1 MNIKRSLM
9 DYPIGYKDYDKLG
22 RESYKFSDSISLE
35 HLSEFDLNAWNA
47 GDWQTP
53 MFKDME
59 LSENLLFLTQ
69 VFYGDL
75 TSKSYLISL
84 DRPVSFHSEFRTTYP
99 FKIEEDK
106 LKFKIPVIS
115 KFQLLDTDLTSRPAT
130 SEHDMM
136 DYENFTKSRI
146 HSSILDGAYG
156 VIFAPLSFG
165 KDKDTKSGYHTKREI
180 LPFLF
185 DDVISG
191 SHVSSDVR
199 NAFNYMA
206 SLDLIGRILGEETM
220 VDNTIPNSPLIS
232 RVHHSL
238 DRETKEL
245 FLAAK
250 CSYNDFKENKPFEQ
264 TSGLINGLG
273 YDNLRE
279 YLTIIGR
286 PE

>member
-1 MNIKRSLM
+1 MRLIMNIKRSLM

-115 KFQLLDTDLTSRPAT
+115 KFQLLDMFFLSRR
-130 SEHDMM
+130 
-136 DYENFTKSRI
+136 KSRYSLGQKKFI
-146 HSSILDGAYG
+146 KSTKIAKFSFFSCSL
-156 VIFAPLSFG
+156 LS
-165 KDKDTKSGYHTKREI
+165 
-180 LPFLF
+180 
-185 DDVISG
+185 
-191 SHVSSDVR
+191 
-199 NAFNYMA
+199 
-206 SLDLIGRILGEETM
+206 
-220 VDNTIPNSPLIS
+220 
-232 RVHHSL
+232 
-238 DRETKEL
+238 L
-245 FLAAK
+245 FLLFFV
-250 CSYNDFKENKPFEQ
+250 SFSP
-264 TSGLINGLG
+264 
-273 YDNLRE
+273 
-279 YLTIIGR
+279 
-286 PE
+286 